1 MPGIAAGVRAD
12 HARFYWH
19 LGDFRANSDFDQ
31 DILSAPEYHTEHL
44 AIADYRCIGWDDFI
58 QQQINPFGNVPV
70 YLAIGNHELV
80 SPKRGQ
86 SICNNL
92 LTGPTRRRF
101 RAQRLQDD
109 PNNHK
114 VQTSYHWIVGGVDF
128 VSLANA
134 SRDPGCPIFAEM
146 ELAISIHFRHA
157 LITARS
163 PRSHVG

>member
-58 QQQINPFGNVPV
+58 QQQINPFENVPV

-101 RAQRLQDD
+101 GRSGSRTIPTITRFKRLTTGLWVEWILFLSPTPRAIQAVL
-109 PNNHK
+109 
-114 VQTSYHWIVGGVDF
+114 F
-128 VSLANA
+128 SLRWN
-134 SRDPGCPIFAEM
+134 SQSQFTFAT
-146 ELAISIHFRHA
+146 L
-157 LITARS
+157 
-163 PRSHVG
+163 